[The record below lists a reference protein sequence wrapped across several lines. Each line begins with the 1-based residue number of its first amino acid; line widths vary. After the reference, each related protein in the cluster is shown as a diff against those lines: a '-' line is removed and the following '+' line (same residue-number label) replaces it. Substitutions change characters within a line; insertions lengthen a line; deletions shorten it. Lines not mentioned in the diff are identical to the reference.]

1 MTFIEKNIKD
11 FNSLLK
17 YQLIGFSA
25 LALISF
31 FVDFT
36 MFSLTNTQYGLL
48 FVMTTILS
56 QYKPNHTEQTYYRMK
71 REKKLGS
78 MMWTQINGNF
88 CYAIFILFVSVVLA
102 NLSYLFLLYLNEVH
116 YINPFGVETFS
127 PVEVTNVLFS
137 IAILY
142 MLIKTIPPYREWQ
155 KSKV

>member
-25 LALISF
+25 LALIAF
-31 FVDFT
+31 LVNFT
-36 MFSLTNTQYGLL
+36 LFSLTNTQYGLL

-56 QYKPNHTEQTYYRMK
+56 QYKPSHTEQTYYRMK
-71 REKKLGS
+71 KEKKLSS

-102 NLSYLFLLYLNEVH
+102 NISYLFLLYLNEIH
-116 YINPFGVETFS
+116 YINPFGVESFS

-142 MLIKTIPPYREWQ
+142 VLIKTIPPYREWQ
-155 KSKV
+155 KNKV